1 MAMNSTWVVD
11 GHFATLSHHQL
22 QAKLELLDP
31 ARGLHDLR
39 WGDRMLSAART
50 LLGLSFETRTPLNPE
65 LLLDAYARQRDLVVS
80 YATSPQRDV
89 GIQAYWRAMQY
100 EALGIVVPMLDMQA
114 SVQTALLDSM
124 PTVYTYNVV
133 HARELWRPC
142 DEQARGWNQVWR
154 VGQPSF
160 LLDGQSHPGCWLLK
174 LDHAQHLGA
183 PPAPSAESLSMLV
196 MVQPRDLHLGRAI
209 VDPAEPQRVAIVC
222 QLFHEHLEKGVIR
235 RVWQRAAILDAA
247 RDREVAGELY
257 REFARAEPSLT
268 V

>member
-11 GHFATLSHHQL
+11 GHFATLSYHQL
-22 QAKLELLDP
+22 RGKLDLLDP

-50 LLGLSFETRTPLNPE
+50 LLGLSFETRTPLNPQ
-65 LLLDAYARQRDLVVS
+65 LLLEAYARQTDLVVS

-89 GIQAYWRAMQY
+89 GIQVYWRALQH
-100 EALGIVVPMLDMQA
+100 EALGIVVPVLDMQA

-124 PTVYTYNVV
+124 PTVYTYNVA
-133 HARELWRPC
+133 HARELWRPR
-142 DEQARGWNQVWR
+142 DEHARDWNQVWR

-160 LLDGQSHPGCWLLK
+160 LLDGPSHPGCWLFK
-174 LDHAQHLGA
+174 LDQVQRDGA
-183 PPAPSAESLSMLV
+183 TTEPGTEPLSLLV

-222 QLFHEHLEKGVIR
+222 QLLHEHLEKGVIR
-235 RVWQRAAILDAA
+235 RVWQRAAILDSS
-247 RDREVAGELY
+247 RDRDVAGELY
-257 REFARAEPSLT
+257 REFAETEPSLT